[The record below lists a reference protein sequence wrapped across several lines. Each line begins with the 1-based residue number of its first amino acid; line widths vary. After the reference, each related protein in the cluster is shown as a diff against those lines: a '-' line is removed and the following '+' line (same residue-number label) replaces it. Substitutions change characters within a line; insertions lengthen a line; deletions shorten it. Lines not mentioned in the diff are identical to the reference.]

1 MLNANDEDENE
12 IGMGLYVR
20 LLFGGVGFSELLQS
34 FNTSLATEMVSMI
47 VTKMEIIHALHGVVP
62 LRTSLGQ

>member
-12 IGMGLYVR
+12 IRMGYVR
-20 LLFGGVGFSELLQS
+20 LLFVGVGFSELLLS
-34 FNTSLATEMVSMI
+34 FNTSLATEMATII

>member
-12 IGMGLYVR
+12 IMGYVR

-34 FNTSLATEMVSMI
+34 FNTSLTTEMATI
-47 VTKMEIIHALHGVVP
+47 IETKMEIIHALHGVVP

>member
-12 IGMGLYVR
+12 IMGYVR

-34 FNTSLATEMVSMI
+34 FNTSLATEMATII

>member
-1 MLNANDEDENE
+1 MLNAKHEDENE
-12 IGMGLYVR
+12 IGMGYAR

-47 VTKMEIIHALHGVVP
+47 VTKMQIIHALHGVVP